1 MIKSSDQRISTP
13 AEMGTV
19 IHQRRRALKLS
30 QATLSSIS
38 GVAQPNLSNI
48 ERGKSSATLD
58 TYLRLLTA
66 LGIDLYGIPRS

>member
-1 MIKSSDQRISTP
+1 MIKSPDQRISTL

-19 IHQRRRALKLS
+19 IHRRRRALKLS